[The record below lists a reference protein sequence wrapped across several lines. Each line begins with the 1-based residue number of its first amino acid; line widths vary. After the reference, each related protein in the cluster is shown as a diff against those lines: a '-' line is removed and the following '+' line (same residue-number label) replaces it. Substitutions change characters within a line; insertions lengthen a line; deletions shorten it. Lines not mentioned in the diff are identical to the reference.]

1 VVRNVH
7 ERRVEGA
14 VAQLS
19 DMIDNVAGPN
29 DTLWPA
35 DAWPPLQLDHGL
47 TVGSTGGHG
56 PIRYFVDGYTPT
68 REITFRFADGMG
80 IDGIHRLT
88 IEELSDTEAVVRHEL
103 EGRLTGSMR
112 VVWPL
117 TVRWLHDALI
127 EDLFDNA
134 EAAVSSRPV
143 PPARRHPLGVRL
155 LRQAMAPAPHH
166 SSTRHAAGVATAAT
180 LGIIGALHA
189 AWAAGS
195 SFPASDKTALA
206 RAVVGGTTFPDATS
220 SAVVAVLL
228 AVSTALVAARS
239 DPQSTLGKAVP
250 GQLAWAGTVTTAGV
264 LGLRGVAGFVA
275 STFHVID
282 TTREFR
288 RLDLLAYS
296 PLCIALAL
304 GALAVVRPSRG

>member
-1 VVRNVH
+1 MVRNVH
-7 ERRVEGA
+7 ERRVIGA
-14 VAQLS
+14 VAQIG
-19 DMIDNVAGPN
+19 DMIDNLAGPN

-56 PIRYFVDGYTPT
+56 PIRYLVESHTPT
-68 REITFRFADGMG
+68 REVTFRFADGMG

-88 IEELSDTEAVVRHEL
+88 VERLSETEAIVRHEL
-103 EGRLTGSMR
+103 VGGLTGSMR

-117 TVRWLHDALI
+117 MVHWLHDALI

-155 LRQAMAPAPHH
+155 LRQAMTPAPHH
-166 SSTRHAAGVATAAT
+166 SSRRRAAGVATAAT

-195 SFPASDKTALA
+195 SFPASDQTALA

-228 AVSTALVAARS
+228 AVSSALVAARS
-239 DPQSTLGKAVP
+239 VPQSALGKAVP
-250 GQLAWAGTVTTAGV
+250 SQLAWASTVTTAGV
-264 LGLRGVAGFVA
+264 LGLRGVAGLVA
-275 STFHVID
+275 SAFNVID

-288 RLDLLAYS
+288 RLNLVAYS

-304 GALAVVRPSRG
+304 GAYAVVRPSPA